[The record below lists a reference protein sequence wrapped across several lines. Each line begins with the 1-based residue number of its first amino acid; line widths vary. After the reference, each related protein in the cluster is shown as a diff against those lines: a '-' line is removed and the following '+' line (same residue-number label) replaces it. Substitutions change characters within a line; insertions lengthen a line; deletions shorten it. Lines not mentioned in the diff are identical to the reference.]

1 MPLRSTATARQERL
15 GAELRKMREA
25 AGITARDTARLL
37 GTDPAKVSHIEAG
50 RLGVSEER
58 LRRLA
63 AFYEC
68 GDTTLIDA
76 LVSMANGHGRK
87 GWWEAYRGVVPAG
100 LLDISEMEHYAV
112 HLRPLQVSHIPG
124 LLQTEAYTRTVF
136 GYAIPP
142 LPDNELEARVA
153 HRMERANVL
162 HREAPPPYE
171 ALVHEAALRMR
182 FGGAKVAKAQLEH
195 IQELS
200 HLPRIS
206 VRVIPF
212 ASEGHVG
219 SSHAMLYAGGTVPQL
234 DTVQIDSAHGV
245 LLLHA
250 ATHLANSLTRFE
262 TLTAVALDRNRS
274 RDFIHGISREL

>member
-68 GDTTLIDA
+68 SDAALIDA
-76 LVSMANGHGRK
+76 LVTMANGHGRK
-87 GWWEAYRGVVPAG
+87 GWWEAYRGVVPPG
-100 LLDISEMEHYAV
+100 ILDISEMEHYAV
-112 HLRPLQVSHIPG
+112 RLRALQVSHIPG
-124 LLQTEAYTRTVF
+124 LLQTEAYNRTVF
-136 GYAIPP
+136 MQAIPS

-153 HRMERANVL
+153 HRLERAKIL
-162 HREAPPPYE
+162 HLDTAPPYE

-182 FGGAKVAKAQLEH
+182 FGGAKITRAQLDH

-200 HLPRIS
+200 HLPQID

-212 ASEGHVG
+212 ASEGYVG
-219 SSHAMLYAGGTVPQL
+219 SSHAMLYAGGSVPQL

-245 LLLHA
+245 ILLHA
-250 ATHLANSLTRFE
+250 ATHLANYLTRFHN
-262 TLTAVALDRNRS
+262 LTEVALDRSRS
-274 RDFIHGISREL
+274 RDFIHHVSRDL

>member
-68 GDTTLIDA
+68 GDAALIDA
-76 LVSMANGHGRK
+76 LVTMANGHGRK

-112 HLRPLQVSHIPG
+112 RLRPLQVSHIPG

-142 LPDNELEARVA
+142 LPENELEARVA
-153 HRMERANVL
+153 HRLERANVL
-162 HREAPPPYE
+162 HRDAAPPYE
-171 ALVHEAALRMR
+171 ALIHEAALRMR
-182 FGGAKVAKAQLEH
+182 FGGAKVAKAQLDH

-200 HLPRIS
+200 HLPQIS

-212 ASEGHVG
+212 ASEGYLG

-245 LLLHA
+245 ILLHA
-250 ATHLANSLTRFE
+250 ATHLANYLTRFE
-262 TLTAVALDRNRS
+262 NLTKVALDRSRS
-274 RDFIHGISREL
+274 RDFIHSMSRDL

>member
-63 AFYEC
+63 TFYEC
-68 GDTTLIDA
+68 ADGALIDA
-76 LVSMANGHGRK
+76 LVAMANGQGRK
-87 GWWEAYRGVVPAG
+87 GWWEAYRGVVPAPM
-100 LLDISEMEHYAV
+100 LDVAELEHYAT
-112 HLRPLQVSHIPG
+112 HLRTIQITHIPG
-124 LLQTEAYTRTVF
+124 VLQTEEYTRTVF

-153 HRMERANVL
+153 HRLERSGVL
-162 HREAPPPYE
+162 YRDAAPPFE
-171 ALVHEAALRMR
+171 ALIHEAALRMR
-182 FGGAKVAKAQLEH
+182 FGGGKVARAQLEH
-195 IQELS
+195 VQELS
-200 HLPRIS
+200 HLPHIS

-212 ASEGHVG
+212 AADGHIG
-219 SSHAMLYAGGTVPQL
+219 SGHAMLYASGPVRAL
-234 DTVQIDSAHGV
+234 DTVQMDSAHGV
-245 LLLHA
+245 SFLHA
-250 ATHLANSLTRFE
+250 APHLANYRTLYDSL
-262 TLTAVALDRNRS
+262 AKAALDQARS
-274 RDFIHGISREL
+274 RDFIHSVSREL

>member
-68 GDTTLIDA
+68 GDTTLIDT
-76 LVSMANGHGRK
+76 LVTMANSQGRK
-87 GWWEAYRGVVPAG
+87 GWWETYRGVVPAG
-100 LLDISEMEHYAV
+100 LLDIAELEHYAT
-112 HLRPLQVSHIPG
+112 HLRTIQVTHIPG
-124 LLQTEAYTRTVF
+124 VFQTEDYTRTVF

-142 LPDNELEARVA
+142 LPNNELEARVA
-153 HRMERANVL
+153 HRLERSGVL
-162 HREAPPPYE
+162 HRDAAPPYE
-171 ALVHEAALRMR
+171 AVIHEAALRMR
-182 FGGAKVAKAQLEH
+182 FGGPKIAKAQLEH
-195 IQELS
+195 IQQLS
-200 HLPRIS
+200 HLPQVS

-212 ASEGHVG
+212 AADGHIG
-219 SSHAMLYAGGTVPQL
+219 SGHAMLYASGPVRQL
-234 DTVQIDSAHGV
+234 DTVQIDSAHGIS
-245 LLLHA
+245 LLHA
-250 ATHLANSLTRFE
+250 APHLANYR
-262 TLTAVALDRNRS
+262 TLYDNLAKVALDRSRS
-274 RDFIHGISREL
+274 RDFIHSIARDL

>member
-68 GDTTLIDA
+68 GDTALIDV
-76 LVSMANGHGRK
+76 LVTMANGQGRK

-100 LLDISEMEHYAV
+100 MLDIAELEYHAV
-112 HLRPLQVSHIPG
+112 ELRTIQLTHIPG
-124 LLQTEAYTRTVF
+124 VFQTEDYTRTVF
-136 GYAIPP
+136 GHTIPP
-142 LPDNELEARVA
+142 LPENELEARVA
-153 HRMERANVL
+153 HRMERSSVL
-162 HREAPPPYE
+162 HREAAPPYE
-171 ALVHEAALRMR
+171 ALIHEAALRMR
-182 FGGAKVAKAQLEH
+182 FGGSKLVRAQLEH
-195 IQELS
+195 LQELS
-200 HLPRIS
+200 HLPHIG

-212 ASEGHVG
+212 ASEAYIG
-219 SSHAMLYAGGTVPQL
+219 SGHAMLYASGPVRAL
-234 DTVQIDSAHGV
+234 DTVQIDSAHGITF
-245 LLLHA
+245 LHA
-250 ATHLANSLTRFE
+250 VPHLANYRVLYDKLAT
-262 TLTAVALDRNRS
+262 VALDRNTS
-274 RDFIHGISREL
+274 RDFIHSVSQDL

>member
-68 GDTTLIDA
+68 GDTALIDA

-153 HRMERANVL
+153 HRMERANLL

-182 FGGAKVAKAQLEH
+182 FGGAKVAKAQLDY

-212 ASEGHVG
+212 ASEGYIG

-250 ATHLANSLTRFE
+250 ATHLANYLTRFE

>member
-68 GDTTLIDA
+68 GDAALIDA
-76 LVSMANGHGRK
+76 LVGMANGHGRK

-100 LLDISEMEHYAV
+100 MLDISEMEHYAV

-124 LLQTEAYTRTVF
+124 LLQTEAYARAVV
-136 GYAIPP
+136 GHAVPP
-142 LPDNELEARVA
+142 LPANELEAWVA

-162 HREAPPPYE
+162 HREAAPPYE

-200 HLPRIS
+200 RLPQIS

-219 SSHAMLYAGGTVPQL
+219 SSHAMLYASGTVPQL

-245 LLLHA
+245 ILLHA
-250 ATHLANSLTRFE
+250 ATQLANYLNRFE
-262 TLTAVALDRNRS
+262 ILTKVALDREKS
-274 RDFIHGISREL
+274 RDFMHSISRDL

>member
-68 GDTTLIDA
+68 GETALIDA
-76 LVSMANGHGRK
+76 LVAMANSQGRK
-87 GWWEAYRGVVPAG
+87 GWWETYRGVVPAG
-100 LLDISEMEHYAV
+100 LLDIAELEHHATR
-112 HLRPLQVSHIPG
+112 LRTIQITHIPG
-124 LLQTEAYTRTVF
+124 VFQTEEYTRTVF

-142 LPDNELEARVA
+142 LPENELEARVA
-153 HRMERANVL
+153 QRMERSGVL
-162 HREAPPPYE
+162 YRETAPPYE
-171 ALVHEAALRMR
+171 ALIHEAALRMR
-182 FGGAKVAKAQLEH
+182 FGGGKVARAQLEH

-200 HLPRIS
+200 HLPHIS

-212 ASEGHVG
+212 AADGHIG
-219 SSHAMLYAGGTVPQL
+219 SGHAMLYASGPVTAL
-234 DTVQIDSAHGV
+234 DTVQIDSAHGISF
-245 LLLHA
+245 LHA
-250 ATHLANSLTRFE
+250 APHLSNYRVLYN
-262 TLTAVALDRNRS
+262 TLAEVALDQSRS
-274 RDFIHGISREL
+274 RDFIRDISQDL